1 MFRCSFKSCL
11 MLSTPGDLLTWN
23 FTFYTKLN
31 LISDRII
38 WNVKL
43 PTSAL
48 QFSRTSARNRET
60 HGIENAARRSPITIA
75 SEIYR
80 FTVAD
85 NSILFLSSSFPVL
98 FSESI
103 DLYVGVGS
111 EMYRALQFRIS
122 TRCHAKC
129 NAHAMQERA
138 AAVTLFVS
146 TRTSIPPD
154 KGINRITSTGERISA
169 PEMECAYACADTGI

>member
-1 MFRCSFKSCL
+1 
-11 MLSTPGDLLTWN
+11 MLFTPGGDLLTWN
-23 FTFYTKLN
+23 FTFYAKLN

-80 FTVAD
+80 FIVAD
-85 NSILFLSSSFPVL
+85 NSILFLSSSFPVP
-98 FSESI
+98 FFPESI
-103 DLYVGVGS
+103 DLYVDVGS
-111 EMYRALQFRIS
+111 EMYRALQLRAS
-122 TRCHAKC
+122 PRVVTPSAMRTRCSR
-129 NAHAMQERA
+129 NIVRL
-138 AAVTLFVS
+138 V
-146 TRTSIPPD
+146 
-154 KGINRITSTGERISA
+154 
-169 PEMECAYACADTGI
+169 ADFGTAWQRN